1 VYVFW
6 TSVIVNCSLRCSGV
20 LVSQYS
26 GHSFL
31 LFFLQT
37 PTLTLENN
45 IEVLRNFQVEVLEK
59 LVSGFESL
67 PLKLLEKCPEFD
79 SSIFLKLK
87 SLRQKLKAKLKLTGA
102 LLKRKTS
109 SEVSFSPAGN
119 TDVNESLVSSKEW
132 SAKSSDLIAT
142 DKISAQFSLEVAGIS
157 DVNEC
162 FYDKTANRLPLE
174 GSDFEEEDECFNGY
188 SSDKISAVQN
198 VCSGSDKSS
207 GFYSPNI
214 VVSEK
219 KPLEKKLSSSQDVNS
234 SRTAVASLCDSL
246 MDEQA
251 LRPPTKVAFK
261 FKTPTSFTARSVNSV
276 TLNMN
281 TGNAV
286 PLDGCLS
293 QIGDNLNKTA
303 SELHSALQSFR
314 RNPETSPRLHL
325 STTKCNFSP
334 KQSACSFNKPAN
346 QQLTSFNYP
355 VVETHT
361 SRSHSSK

>member
-1 VYVFW
+1 
-6 TSVIVNCSLRCSGV
+6 
-20 LVSQYS
+20 
-26 GHSFL
+26 
-31 LFFLQT
+31 
-37 PTLTLENN
+37 
-45 IEVLRNFQVEVLEK
+45 VLEK

-102 LLKRKTS
+102 LLKRKIS

-119 TDVNESLVSSKEW
+119 TDINESLVSSKEW
-132 SAKSSDLIAT
+132 SAKSSDLIAI
-142 DKISAQFSLEVAGIS
+142 DKISGRFSLEAAGIS

-174 GSDFEEEDECFNGY
+174 DSDFEEVDECLNGY
-188 SSDKISAVQN
+188 SSDKISSVQN
-198 VCSGSDKSS
+198 MCRGSDKSS
-207 GFYSPNI
+207 SFYSPNI
-214 VVSEK
+214 LVSEK
-219 KPLEKKLSSSQDVNS
+219 NPIKKKLSSSQDVNS

-246 MDEQA
+246 MEEQA

-261 FKTPTSFTARSVNSV
+261 FKTPTSFIARSVNSV

-281 TGNAV
+281 TGNAGS
-286 PLDGCLS
+286 LDGCLS
-293 QIGDNLNKTA
+293 QMGDNLNKTS
-303 SELHSALQSFR
+303 SESHSALQSFHR
-314 RNPETSPRLHL
+314 TPETSPRLHL
-325 STTKCNFSP
+325 STMKCNFSP

-361 SRSHSSK
+361 PRSRSSK

>member
-1 VYVFW
+1 M
-6 TSVIVNCSLRCSGV
+6 
-20 LVSQYS
+20 
-26 GHSFL
+26 
-31 LFFLQT
+31 
-37 PTLTLENN
+37 
-45 IEVLRNFQVEVLEK
+45 LEK

-102 LLKRKTS
+102 LLKRKAS
-109 SEVSFSPAGN
+109 SEVSFNPAGN
-119 TDVNESLVSSKEW
+119 TDIYESLVSSKEW
-132 SAKSSDLIAT
+132 SAKSDLIAI
-142 DKISAQFSLEVAGIS
+142 DKISGRFSLEAAGIS

-162 FYDKTANRLPLE
+162 LYDKTANRLPLE
-174 GSDFEEEDECFNGY
+174 GSDFEEVDECFNGY

-198 VCSGSDKSS
+198 MCSDSDKSS
-207 GFYSPNI
+207 CFYSPNI
-214 VVSEK
+214 LVSEK

-246 MDEQA
+246 VEEQA

-261 FKTPTSFTARSVNSV
+261 FKTPTSFIARSVNSV
-276 TLNMN
+276 TLNTN

-286 PLDGCLS
+286 SLDGCLS
-293 QIGDNLNKTA
+293 QMGDNLNKTS
-303 SELHSALQSFR
+303 SESHSALQSFY

-361 SRSHSSK
+361 PRSHSSK

>member
-1 VYVFW
+1 MYVFW
-6 TSVIVNCSLRCSGV
+6 TSVIVNCSLSCSGV

-31 LFFLQT
+31 FLFQT
-37 PTLTLENN
+37 PALTLENN
-45 IEVLRNFQVEVLEK
+45 IEVLRNFQVQVLEK

-79 SSIFLKLK
+79 SIIFLKLK

-109 SEVSFSPAGN
+109 SEVSFSPSGN
-119 TDVNESLVSSKEW
+119 TDINESPVSSREW
-132 SAKSSDLIAT
+132 STKSSDLVAI
-142 DKISAQFSLEVAGIS
+142 DKISEQFSVEAAGIS
-157 DVNEC
+157 EVNER

-174 GSDFEEEDECFNGY
+174 VSNFEEVDECYTGY
-188 SSDKISAVQN
+188 SSGKMSAVQN
-198 VCSGSDKSS
+198 ACSSSDKCSS
-207 GFYSPNI
+207 FYSPNI
-214 VVSEK
+214 LVSEK
-219 KPLEKKLSSSQDVNS
+219 KLLEKKLSSSQDVNS
-234 SRTAVASLCDSL
+234 SRTTVASLCDSL
-246 MDEQA
+246 MEEQA

-261 FKTPTSFTARSVNSV
+261 FKTPTSFIARSVNTV
-276 TLNMN
+276 TVNMN

-286 PLDGCLS
+286 SLDGCLS
-293 QIGDNLNKTA
+293 QMGDNLNKTS
-303 SELHSALQSFR
+303 SESCSGLQSFH

-325 STTKCNFSP
+325 SATKCNYSP

-346 QQLTSFNYP
+346 QQITSFNYP

>member
-1 VYVFW
+1 MYVFW
-6 TSVIVNCSLRCSGV
+6 TSVIVNCSLCCSSV

-31 LFFLQT
+31 FFFQT
-37 PTLTLENN
+37 PSLTLENN

-59 LVSGFESL
+59 LVSGFESV

-109 SEVSFSPAGN
+109 SEVSFSTAGN
-119 TDVNESLVSSKEW
+119 TDINESLVPSKEW
-132 SAKSSDLIAT
+132 SAKSSDLIAI
-142 DKISAQFSLEVAGIS
+142 DKISGRFSLEAAGIS
-157 DVNEC
+157 DANEC
-162 FYDKTANRLPLE
+162 FYDKTANRVSLE
-174 GSDFEEEDECFNGY
+174 GSDFEEVDECFNGY

-198 VCSGSDKSS
+198 MCSVSDKSS
-207 GFYSPNI
+207 SFYSPNI
-214 VVSEK
+214 LVTEK

-234 SRTAVASLCDSL
+234 SRTAVASLCDTL
-246 MDEQA
+246 MEEQA
-251 LRPPTKVAFK
+251 LRQPTKVAFK
-261 FKTPTSFTARSVNSV
+261 FKTPTSFIARSVNSV

-286 PLDGCLS
+286 SLDGCLS
-293 QIGDNLNKTA
+293 QMGDNLNKTS
-303 SELHSALQSFR
+303 SESHSALQSFHR
-314 RNPETSPRLHL
+314 TPETSPRLHL
-325 STTKCNFSP
+325 STVKCNFSP

-346 QQLTSFNYP
+346 QQLTSFSYP
-355 VVETHT
+355 VVETLT
-361 SRSHSSK
+361 PRSRSSK